1 VVTVAMVV
9 PFSVA
14 VAVAVTVTF
23 AVRER
28 GGRQQQGENQYGCD
42 YRCE

>member
-1 VVTVAMVV
+1 VTFAV
-9 PFSVA
+9 VA
-14 VAVAVTVTF
+14 VSLVMAFAVTF

-28 GGRQQQGENQYGCD
+28 GGRQQQGEDQYGCD